1 MLKKMLAWCVRVTL
15 GKTHEPAAMKE
26 PRIVRN

>member
-1 MLKKMLAWCVRVTL
+1 MLKKIIAWCVKVTL
-15 GKTHEPAAMKE
+15 GKTHEPPSMMK